1 MAQKKEVKTVRLRRF
16 EYKLSLIQKSR
27 VYVENELKK
36 IREKE
41 TFTRG
46 KIRKE
51 KKAIALVNRAK
62 KLR

>member
-1 MAQKKEVKTVRLRRF
+1 MAKKEIKTVRLRRF

-27 VYVENELKK
+27 TYVENELKK

-41 TFTRG
+41 AFIRG

-51 KKAIALVNRAK
+51 KKAITLVNRAK
-62 KLR
+62 RLR